1 MFPITYCSIKTLL
14 VSPYLS
20 KTCKEETAKSV
31 ISKDRVRGI
40 GQTASTFQ
48 PQPAIKKAD
57 ENVRLSRNLELHFY
71 PSFASIVIF
80 ALSTFETGHPAFAFC
95 AAVLNASALAP
106 GTFATTSRC
115 TAVIAH
121 PASSF
126 SIVNVAEVLMLSG
139 VRFAPPSCAD
149 SAIEKH
155 AACAAAISSS
165 GFVPGV
171 FSNRVVN
178 E

>member
-1 MFPITYCSIKTLL
+1 M
-14 VSPYLS
+14 
-20 KTCKEETAKSV
+20 
-31 ISKDRVRGI
+31 
-40 GQTASTFQ
+40 
-48 PQPAIKKAD
+48 
-57 ENVRLSRNLELHFY
+57 
-71 PSFASIVIF
+71 VIF
-80 ALSTFETGHPAFAFC
+80 ALSTFDTGQPAFAFC
-95 AAVLNASALAP
+95 AAVLKASAPAP

-115 TAVIAH
+115 TAVMVQ

-126 SIVNVAEVLMLSG
+126 SMVSVADVLMLSG
-139 VRFAPPSCAD
+139 VRFAAPSCAD
-149 SAIEKH
+149 NAIEKQ